1 MVKIALYNVCFRDEA
16 ATNNRPSFLIHLTI
30 FPRQSFTQDSPP
42 FCQFAPMQPNRRNLL
57 KALSIGLLAPAPLL
71 ARPPSRAA
79 KLVQAARSQVGV
91 TTVYSQ
97 AYHGMDYPGGDF
109 ARKSGACTDVIIRA
123 YRDGLDLDLQK
134 LIHLDMKKAF
144 SSYPKIWGLKTT
156 DRNIDHRRVPNMRT
170 FFKRQGAVEPFSKKP
185 QDWHPGDMVTSII
198 GGKLAHCG
206 IVSDRKVRGR
216 PMLIHNVGRGT
227 REEDRLFAWP
237 ITGHYRWS
245 V

>member
-1 MVKIALYNVCFRDEA
+1 MQISRRQIIATAGVSLF
-16 ATNNRPSFLIHLTI
+16 
-30 FPRQSFTQDSPP
+30 SP
-42 FCQFAPMQPNRRNLL
+42 A
-57 KALSIGLLAPAPLL
+57 SLL
-71 ARPPSRAA
+71 ARPTSRAT

-97 AYHGMDYPGGDF
+97 AYHGISYPGGDF
-109 ARKSGACTDVIIRA
+109 PRKSGACTDVIIRA
-123 YRDGLDLDLQK
+123 YRDGLDLDLQR

-170 FFKRQGAVEPFSKKP
+170 FFKRQGAAKPFSNNP
-185 QDWHPGDMVTSII
+185 QDWLPGDLVTSLI
-198 GGKLAHCG
+198 GSKLAHCG

-216 PMLIHNVGRGT
+216 PLLIHNVGRGT

-237 ITGHYRWS
+237 ITGHYRWL

>member
-1 MVKIALYNVCFRDEA
+1 MQSTRRD
-16 ATNNRPSFLIHLTI
+16 LLTI
-30 FPRQSFTQDSPP
+30 
-42 FCQFAPMQPNRRNLL
+42 AG
-57 KALSIGLLAPAPLL
+57 IGLLTPAPLL
-71 ARPPSRAA
+71 AGSVNRAT
-79 KLVQAARSQVGV
+79 KLVQAARNQVGV

-97 AYHGMDYPGGDF
+97 AYHGIGYPNGDF
-109 ARKSGACTDVIIRA
+109 PRKSGACTDVIIRA
-123 YRDGLDLDLQK
+123 YRDGLNLDLQE

-144 SSYPKIWGLKTT
+144 SAYPKIWGLRTT

-170 FFKRQGAVEPFSKKP
+170 FFKRRGAQESFSKKP
-185 QDWHPGDMVTSII
+185 EDYLSGDIVTSII

-206 IVSDRKVRGR
+206 IVSDRKKGKRR
-216 PMLIHNVGRGT
+216 LLIHNVGRGT